1 MAQLNILRPRRRLG
15 RTPSPRAKSGLPDLA
30 TKHGRSR
37 KNPTSAG
44 EVKKS
49 EPAVPLIR
57 RSAAPLRHEVLEA
70 LRAAIVDGRL
80 APGARLIE
88 RELIAMLGVSRTV
101 IREALRQLEAEGL
114 VDVVPHRG
122 AIVRELTLAEAR
134 DLYAIRALLEGL
146 AARMFVEKASAAA
159 IVALGRELKAT
170 AAAYR
175 RRDPEA
181 TIRAKNKFFAALFAG
196 ARSET
201 LATMLATLTA
211 RVWRWR
217 TLGLSHPRR
226 SPGRSE
232 ESIKGLQALYK
243 AIVARDAAA
252 AEKLARDEVMR
263 AAQEIVRILGREG
276 SQRAPS

>member
-1 MAQLNILRPRRRLG
+1 M
-15 RTPSPRAKSGLPDLA
+15 KSAALPAHD
-30 TKHGRSR
+30 
-37 KNPTSAG
+37 
-44 EVKKS
+44 V
-49 EPAVPLIR
+49 PAVPAIR

-70 LRAAIVDGRL
+70 LRGAIVSGRL

-88 RELIAMLGVSRTV
+88 RELIAMMSVSRTV

-114 VDVVPHRG
+114 VDVVPNRG
-122 AIVRELTLAEAR
+122 AVVRELTLAEAR

-146 AARMFVEKASAAA
+146 AARMFVEKAAPAD

-175 RRDPEA
+175 RRDPAA
-181 TIRAKNKFFAALFAG
+181 TIAAKNQFFAVLFTG

-201 LATMLATLTA
+201 LATMLTTLTA

-217 TLGLSHPRR
+217 ALGLSHPRR
-226 SPGRSE
+226 SPARSE

-243 AIVARDAAA
+243 AIERRDADA
-252 AEKLARDEVMR
+252 AEKLARDEVMH
-263 AAQEIVRILGREG
+263 AAKEIARLLEV
-276 SQRAPS
+276 S